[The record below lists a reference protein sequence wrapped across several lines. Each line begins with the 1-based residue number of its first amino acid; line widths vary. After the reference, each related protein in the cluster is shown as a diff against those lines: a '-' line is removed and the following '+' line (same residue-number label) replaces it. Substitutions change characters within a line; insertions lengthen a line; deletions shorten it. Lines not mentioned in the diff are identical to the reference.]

1 MTIATKKGSVIVGDT
16 DTGRAGNV
24 LSKKGDVSIQTGEG
38 IVGIVKSVKAQEGSI
53 DIQVGT
59 GGVAIGDNGPGVETV
74 TAYKNIDVAVDLGRI
89 EINGKTSTKKGDI
102 SMSAAES
109 EYVPG
114 GQNIIIAQNGELDSG
129 RDARLTGRNGDLH
142 VTDAVKAVRNLN
154 AKVLDEGDIVY
165 DKTVNVNGDVT
176 AKTDKGSISVAKEVT
191 GNLVDLDTGKGNIT
205 VSGDIRSN
213 TDVTMH
219 TGTGDIS
226 VKNVNAQGNTT
237 ISDTGRGNVN
247 GKNIVSGGTTH
258 VSLTKGDLFLNLA
271 EGKAVV
277 LRMED
282 NTKASKVGTVLAD
295 ASGGAGPDVELT
307 GNYIPIGTLAA
318 KNGNTVFEVTAMG
331 ANNQKLISGEIT
343 VGSLR
348 SRTNTHMPTLWANRG
363 NIHVDEGDLAIDD
376 VLAVDKIHLENKL
389 TDLAIFG
396 RTPTRDGEQ
405 LYYWNNL
412 EMANSKTR
420 PFMLYANGKVRTHRA
435 VLIDAGR
442 YYGKLYG
449 DNLSVVDM
457 MRERL
462 TNEHGQYTFDRTWY
476 TKPGEILKEK
486 VLFGMD
492 TVDEDIRRHNASSG
506 QLM

>member
-1 MTIATKKGSVIVGDT
+1 
-16 DTGRAGNV
+16 
-24 LSKKGDVSIQTGEG
+24 
-38 IVGIVKSVKAQEGSI
+38 
-53 DIQVGT
+53 
-59 GGVAIGDNGPGVETV
+59 
-74 TAYKNIDVAVDLGRI
+74 
-89 EINGKTSTKKGDI
+89 
-102 SMSAAES
+102 
-109 EYVPG
+109 
-114 GQNIIIAQNGELDSG
+114 
-129 RDARLTGRNGDLH
+129 
-142 VTDAVKAVRNLN
+142 
-154 AKVLDEGDIVY
+154 
-165 DKTVNVNGDVT
+165 
-176 AKTDKGSISVAKEVT
+176 
-191 GNLVDLDTGKGNIT
+191 
-205 VSGDIRSN
+205 
-213 TDVTMH
+213 
-219 TGTGDIS
+219 
-226 VKNVNAQGNTT
+226 
-237 ISDTGRGNVN
+237 
-247 GKNIVSGGTTH
+247 SGGTTH

-318 KNGNTVFEVTAMG
+318 KNGNAVFEVTAMG

-348 SRTNTHMPTLWANRG
+348 SRTNTHMPNLWTNRG

-420 PFMLYANGKVRTHRA
+420 PFTLYANGKVRTHRA

-462 TNEHGQYTFDRTWY
+462 TNEHGQYTFDRTWF
-476 TKPGEILKEK
+476 TKPSEALREK
-486 VLFGMD
+486 VLFGMEA
-492 TVDEDIRRHNASSG
+492 VDADIRKHNASDG
-506 QLM
+506 ELL